1 MTRRWLSVAAA
12 STALLLHAPV
22 GAQVPVS
29 HQDLR
34 NFAPPTDPEGTL
46 YLEKPTGE
54 GAGAYNVGV
63 WFSYANDLL
72 VLESAGGVET
82 SPVVHQLSV
91 DYVASLGFTERIT
104 LGVALPTV
112 VYQEGEN
119 EELLTGD
126 EPLPI
131 SAFGDLRADLKAT
144 ILRPGTVGTLA
155 LAGLVRGTLP
165 TSSDLAFTGHDSAT
179 GEFRLLGEIGYF
191 KTKLQVTGGVR
202 LREEVTVLDQTLGYD
217 LPWGAALL
225 WALGSRSD
233 QGLGWV
239 LAGEARGNVGLEP
252 DFAEEIASP
261 VLAGGSLRLL
271 VDDWSLLVGGEAGIN
286 GGLGAPRFRAVL
298 SAGYAPRVK
307 DADKDGLEDHV
318 DQCPQV
324 AEDLDG
330 FEDSDGCPE
339 VDNDG
344 DAVSD
349 TDDRCPKELE
359 DADDFQDDDGCPDP
373 DNDGDQIL
381 DASDAC
387 PLVAGS
393 PSDVPK
399 YHGCPR
405 VDTDG
410 DGVFDDKDACL
421 KKPEDKDGFEDLDG
435 CPDRD
440 NDKDG
445 IPDAEDECPDQKGP
459 QRSNPKLHG
468 CPSPDRDG
476 DAIDL
481 AQDRCPKE
489 REVYNGLE
497 DDDGCPDGT
506 PEANPALVEVVDSDA
521 GPSIR
526 LAAPLEFVTT
536 DGGVEMAPKSLP
548 LLRAIGTELNRHRRW
563 VLLVGVRP
571 TGPSPEAEQEALNKS
586 FAIVLAL
593 RELTHRENLAES
605 VSFNAVK
612 DVKQAAE
619 YGVGLMVLAQDRN
632 KPEPRQR

>member
-1 MTRRWLSVAAA
+1 MTVRWLSVSAAA
-12 STALLLHAPV
+12 TALLLHPPA
-22 GAQVPVS
+22 GAQLPVS
-29 HQDLR
+29 QQDLR

-46 YLEKPTGE
+46 YLEKPSSE

-63 WFSYANDLL
+63 WFSYANQLL

-82 SPVVHQLSV
+82 SPVAHQLSV

-104 LGVALPTV
+104 LGIALPTV
-112 VYQEGEN
+112 VYQQGDN

-126 EPLPI
+126 EPLPQ
-131 SAFGDLRADLKAT
+131 SALGDLRADLKAT
-144 ILRPGTVGTLA
+144 LLSPGTLGTLA

-165 TSSDLAFTGHDSAT
+165 TPGELAFTGYDSAT
-179 GEFRLLGEIGYF
+179 GEFRVLAELGYF
-191 KTKLQVTGGVR
+191 NTKLQATGGVR

-225 WALGSRSD
+225 WNVGGRGD

-239 LAGEARGNVGLEP
+239 FAAEARGNVGLEP
-252 DFAEEIASP
+252 DFAEEISSP
-261 VLAGGSLRLL
+261 VLGGASVRLRA
-271 VDDWSLLVGGEAGIN
+271 DDWSVLVGGEAGIN
-286 GGLGAPRFRAVL
+286 GGLGAPRVRAVL

-307 DADKDGLEDHV
+307 DADRDGLEDHL

-330 FEDSDGCPE
+330 FQDSDGCPE
-339 VDNDG
+339 VDNDN

-349 TDDRCPKELE
+349 NDDRCPKALE

-373 DNDGDQIL
+373 DNDGDGIL

-387 PLVAGS
+387 PLVAGTS
-393 PSDVPK
+393 SDVPK
-399 YHGCPR
+399 YHGCPP

-410 DGVFDDKDACL
+410 DGVFDDKDACQ

-435 CPDRD
+435 CPDKD

-445 IPDAEDECPDQKGP
+445 IPDPDDECPDQPGP
-459 QRSNPKLHG
+459 QRSDPKLHG

-489 REVYNGLE
+489 REVFNGLE

-506 PEANPALVEVVDSDA
+506 PEANPPLVEIVEGA
-521 GPSIR
+521 GGPSMR

-536 DGGVEMAPKSLP
+536 DGGVDMAPKSLP
-548 LLRAIGTELNRHRRW
+548 MLRAIGTELNRHRRW

-586 FAIVLAL
+586 FAVVLAL
-593 RELTHRENLAES
+593 RSLTHRESLAES
-605 VSFNAVK
+605 VSWQAVK
-612 DVKQAAE
+612 DLKQAPE
-619 YGVGLMVLAQDRN
+619 YGVGLMLLTQE
-632 KPEPRQR
+632 KPRAKPRQP